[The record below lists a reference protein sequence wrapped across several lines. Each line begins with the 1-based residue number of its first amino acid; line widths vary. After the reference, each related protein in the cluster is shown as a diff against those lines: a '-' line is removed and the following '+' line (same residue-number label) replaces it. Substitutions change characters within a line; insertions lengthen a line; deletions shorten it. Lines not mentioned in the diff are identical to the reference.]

1 MIYLA
6 TCAEDDMLARAK
18 LTEPFGYLLKPFSA
32 QGLKASIKKGV
43 IGCEATNRPFYASQ
57 AQCSLRCPVF
67 LPLASLIQSIQFPGH

>member
-43 IGCEATNRPFYASQ
+43 IGCEATNRPF
-57 AQCSLRCPVF
+57 
-67 LPLASLIQSIQFPGH
+67 

>member
-1 MIYLA
+1 MQQRALVQPVAGLKPSVPGSRVIYLA

-43 IGCEATNRPFYASQ
+43 IGCEATNRPF
-57 AQCSLRCPVF
+57 
-67 LPLASLIQSIQFPGH
+67 